1 MDITRE
7 ILNLQEAYNQVYA
20 PQELTEEVEI
30 AAQYFYEM
38 GLNDEGVA
46 IFIEELGCEEFG
58 EFVYDLAEEYFL
70 SEASET
76 RLQMKGPLKSKK
88 GVRAQSTTSGRVKKQ
103 GGVSMKSSSAVSSTI
118 KKDRPAKVAAAIE
131 KAKEDQPRKRPVL
144 DALARQI
151 FKGMERH
158 KAAMGAARETGKTVG
173 KAAKGASS
181 LAKGFASGMGLAGRI
196 GKRVMTGEEVDL
208 FDYVLEHL
216 IAEGYAD
223 TNESAL
229 VIMANMSEEWRQS
242 IVERGIPNLS
252 IFGGNSRRPAQTNS
266 TPKEPTVA
274 SPGGAGGK
282 VTVNKSYPATL
293 NKEKG
298 VKTYGPTGT
307 EYFTPNI
314 SGTNIPD
321 TNRHKFKS
329 VASKQYERVPNSRGD
344 LTPKVDDATKYDPAY
359 KPISMRK

>member
-46 IFIEELGCEEFG
+46 IVIEELGCEEFG

-88 GVRAQSTTSGRVKKQ
+88 GVRAQSTTSARVKKQ

-229 VIMANMSEEWRQS
+229 VIMANMSEEWREEILDEAYVDFQKGS
-242 IVERGIPNLS
+242 LTVPSRVKGNKKTESPYERAGRS
-252 IFGGNSRRPAQTNS
+252 QFRKMADAQT
-266 TPKEPTVA
+266 TRGTQAVRGPR
-274 SPGGAGGK
+274 GK
-282 VTVNKSYPATL
+282 KARLAAKQQEVIQQVTQKYHNK
-293 NKEKG
+293 
-298 VKTYGPTGT
+298 
-307 EYFTPNI
+307 
-314 SGTNIPD
+314 
-321 TNRHKFKS
+321 
-329 VASKQYERVPNSRGD
+329 
-344 LTPKVDDATKYDPAY
+344 
-359 KPISMRK
+359 

>member
-1 MDITRE
+1 MDVTRE

-46 IFIEELGCEEFG
+46 IVIEELGCEEFG

-76 RLQMKGPLKSKK
+76 RLQKQPLKGPK
-88 GVRAQSTTSGRVKKQ
+88 GSRPQSTTKSRVKKQ
-103 GGVSMKSSSAVSSTI
+103 GGVSMKTSSAVSSTI

-216 IAEGYAD
+216 IVEGYAD

-229 VIMANMSEEWRQS
+229 VIMANMSEEWREEILDEAYVDFQKGKLA
-242 IVERGIPNLS
+242 RGRSPFNKAGDS
-252 IFGGNSRRPAQTNS
+252 QFRKMADAQT
-266 TPKEPTVA
+266 TRGTQAVRGPR
-274 SPGGAGGK
+274 GK
-282 VTVNKSYPATL
+282 KARLAAKQQEVIQQVTQKYHNK
-293 NKEKG
+293 
-298 VKTYGPTGT
+298 
-307 EYFTPNI
+307 
-314 SGTNIPD
+314 
-321 TNRHKFKS
+321 
-329 VASKQYERVPNSRGD
+329 
-344 LTPKVDDATKYDPAY
+344 
-359 KPISMRK
+359 

>member
-46 IFIEELGCEEFG
+46 IVIEELGCEEFG

-151 FKGMERH
+151 LKGMERH

-216 IAEGYAD
+216 IAECYAD

-229 VIMANMSEEWRQS
+229 VIMANMSEEWREEILDEAYVDFQKGS
-242 IVERGIPNLS
+242 LTVPSRVKGNKKTESPYERAGRS
-252 IFGGNSRRPAQTNS
+252 QFRKMADAQTTRGTQAVS
-266 TPKEPTVA
+266 GPR
-274 SPGGAGGK
+274 GK
-282 VTVNKSYPATL
+282 KARLAAKQQEVIQQVTQKYHNK
-293 NKEKG
+293 
-298 VKTYGPTGT
+298 
-307 EYFTPNI
+307 
-314 SGTNIPD
+314 
-321 TNRHKFKS
+321 
-329 VASKQYERVPNSRGD
+329 
-344 LTPKVDDATKYDPAY
+344 
-359 KPISMRK
+359 

>member
-46 IFIEELGCEEFG
+46 IVIEELGCEEFG

-88 GVRAQSTTSGRVKKQ
+88 GVRAQSTTSARVKKQ

-216 IAEGYAD
+216 VAEGYAD

-229 VIMANMSEEWRQS
+229 VIMANMSEEWREEILDEAYVDFLKGS
-242 IVERGIPNLS
+242 LTVPSRVKGNKKTESPYERAGRS
-252 IFGGNSRRPAQTNS
+252 QFRKMADAQT
-266 TPKEPTVA
+266 TRGTQAVRGPR
-274 SPGGAGGK
+274 GK
-282 VTVNKSYPATL
+282 KARLAAKQQEVIQQVTQKYHNK
-293 NKEKG
+293 
-298 VKTYGPTGT
+298 
-307 EYFTPNI
+307 
-314 SGTNIPD
+314 
-321 TNRHKFKS
+321 
-329 VASKQYERVPNSRGD
+329 
-344 LTPKVDDATKYDPAY
+344 
-359 KPISMRK
+359 

>member
-1 MDITRE
+1 MQTTLRINNFKVFNKMNVTRD
-7 ILNLQEAYNQVYA
+7 ILNLQEAYKQVYA
-20 PQELTEEVEI
+20 PQKLTEEVEI

-46 IFIEELGCEEFG
+46 IVIEELGCEEFG

-76 RLQMKGPLKSKK
+76 RLQKQPLKGPK
-88 GVRAQSTTSGRVKKQ
+88 GSRPQSTTKSRVKKQ
-103 GGVSMKSSSAVSSTI
+103 GGVSMKTSSAVSSTI

-181 LAKGFASGMGLAGRI
+181 LAKGFASGIGLAGRI

-216 IAEGYAD
+216 IVEGYAD
-223 TNESAL
+223 TNEGAL
-229 VIMANMSEEWRQS
+229 VIMANMSEKWRYS
-242 IVERGIPNLS
+242 IVE
-252 IFGGNSRRPAQTNS
+252 
-266 TPKEPTVA
+266 
-274 SPGGAGGK
+274 
-282 VTVNKSYPATL
+282 
-293 NKEKG
+293 G
-298 VKTYGPTGT
+298 VG
-307 EYFTPNI
+307 
-314 SGTNIPD
+314 SC
-321 TNRHKFKS
+321 
-329 VASKQYERVPNSRGD
+329 
-344 LTPKVDDATKYDPAY
+344 DDSETC
-359 KPISMRK
+359 

>member
-1 MDITRE
+1 MQTTLRINNFKVFNKMNVTRD
-7 ILNLQEAYNQVYA
+7 ILNLQEAYKQVYA
-20 PQELTEEVEI
+20 PQKLTEEVEI

-46 IFIEELGCEEFG
+46 IVIEELGCEEFG

-223 TNESAL
+223 TNEGAL
-229 VIMANMSEEWRQS
+229 VIMANMSEKWRYS
-242 IVERGIPNLS
+242 IVE
-252 IFGGNSRRPAQTNS
+252 
-266 TPKEPTVA
+266 
-274 SPGGAGGK
+274 
-282 VTVNKSYPATL
+282 
-293 NKEKG
+293 G
-298 VKTYGPTGT
+298 VG
-307 EYFTPNI
+307 
-314 SGTNIPD
+314 SC
-321 TNRHKFKS
+321 
-329 VASKQYERVPNSRGD
+329 
-344 LTPKVDDATKYDPAY
+344 DDSETC
-359 KPISMRK
+359 

>member
-1 MDITRE
+1 MDVTRE

-46 IFIEELGCEEFG
+46 IVIEELGCEEFG

-229 VIMANMSEEWRQS
+229 VIMANMSEEWREEILDEAYVDFLKGS
-242 IVERGIPNLS
+242 LTVPSRVKGNKKTESPYERAGRS
-252 IFGGNSRRPAQTNS
+252 QFRKMADAQT
-266 TPKEPTVA
+266 TRGTQAVRGPR
-274 SPGGAGGK
+274 GK
-282 VTVNKSYPATL
+282 KARLAAIQQEVIQQVTQKYHNK
-293 NKEKG
+293 
-298 VKTYGPTGT
+298 
-307 EYFTPNI
+307 
-314 SGTNIPD
+314 
-321 TNRHKFKS
+321 
-329 VASKQYERVPNSRGD
+329 
-344 LTPKVDDATKYDPAY
+344 
-359 KPISMRK
+359 